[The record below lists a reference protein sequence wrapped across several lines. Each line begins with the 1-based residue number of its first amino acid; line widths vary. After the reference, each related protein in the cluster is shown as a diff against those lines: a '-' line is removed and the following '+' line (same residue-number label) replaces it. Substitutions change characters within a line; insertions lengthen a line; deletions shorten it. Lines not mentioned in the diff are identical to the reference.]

1 MNPLFK
7 QRGLTPTASI
17 AVRAQAQENRAA
29 FVAKVKEQ
37 AQTNEVSLSRDSYAQ
52 AGRAKFAAKA
62 KLGSDGNPVA
72 TKVIWDPK
80 TKTVSVS

>member
-7 QRGLTPTASI
+7 QQGLTPTAAI
-17 AVRAQAQENRAA
+17 ALRARAQESRAA

-37 AQTNEVSLSRDSYAQ
+37 AEANEVSLSRDSYAQ
-52 AGRAKFAAKA
+52 AARAKLASKA

-72 TKVIWDPK
+72 TKVVWDPK
-80 TKTVSVS
+80 TKTVTVS